1 MKSGKSFNHCT
12 LATDDPIYE
21 ERHKIAC
28 EIRQKLQLGII
39 DQVEAKRMLRM
50 RKDEK
55 EIREILERLADENTI

>member
-1 MKSGKSFNHCT
+1 MHKTNACT
-12 LATDDPIYE
+12 LATDDPIHE
-21 ERHKIAC
+21 ERYKIAC

-39 DQVEAKRMLRM
+39 DQFEAKRMLRM